1 MPMTG
6 WPRPSS
12 DTSCLDNSGQRLRC
26 CSRVPVL
33 EGAADNKNKVLTKRD
48 NRPMAVLIEDY
59 ALLGNCRTAALVARD
74 GSLDWLCF
82 PRFDAPACFAA
93 LLGDSNNGRW
103 KLAPVDGSAQSR
115 RRYRDGTL
123 ILETLFTTDT
133 GQALLIDFMPMEIDS
148 SVVRIVVG
156 VEGRVDFSMDL
167 AIRFDYGST
176 VPWVEKREPHTMTAV
191 AGPDM
196 LVLRTPAELHPMDHH
211 TESFFS
217 VEAGQRLGF
226 ALSWQVSHE
235 PVRAGFDVDSALQQ
249 TERFW
254 RDFSDRCPDVGPWT
268 DQVKR
273 SLITLKAMTYAP
285 TGGIVAAVTT
295 SLPEQ
300 LGGERNWDYRF
311 CWLRD
316 ATMTLLA
323 FMNLG
328 YFEEAAAWRNWLL
341 RSIAGNPEQVQIMY
355 GLAGERRLLEYE
367 LPWLAGY
374 EQSRPVRI
382 GNGAA
387 SQVQLDVY
395 GEVADAMTQALKNGL
410 PALPRST
417 EIQKVIMP
425 FLEKVWHQPDAGI
438 WEIRSAPRHFTHS
451 KVMAWVSFD
460 RNAGVLAHSENPE
473 DRERGRHYRAVA
485 DEIHAD
491 VCANGYDAAL
501 GSFVQTYGGQEM
513 DASLLQI
520 ALTGFLPVD
529 DPRVTGTVTRIE
541 QSLMKDGLL
550 LRYDSERSTDG
561 VSGSEGTF
569 LVCSFW
575 LADVY
580 VLQGRDDEAQLLFER
595 LCGLCNDV
603 GLLAEQYDPQQNRM
617 LGNFPQAFSHIGI
630 INTAL
635 NLHRVVCPVKSRA
648 ATPS

>member
-1 MPMTG
+1 
-6 WPRPSS
+6 
-12 DTSCLDNSGQRLRC
+12 
-26 CSRVPVL
+26 
-33 EGAADNKNKVLTKRD
+33 
-48 NRPMAVLIEDY
+48 MAVLIEDY

-82 PRFDAPACFAA
+82 PRFDAPACFSA
-93 LLGDSNNGRW
+93 LLGDSDNGRW
-103 KLAPVDGSAQSR
+103 KIAPTDGKCKSR
-115 RRYRDGTL
+115 RGYRDGTL
-123 ILETLFTTDT
+123 ILETVFSTDS
-133 GQALLIDFMPMEIDS
+133 GSAMLLDFMPMAEGS
-148 SVVRIVVG
+148 SVVRMVIG
-156 VEGRVDFSMDL
+156 LEGRVDFAMDL

-191 AGPDM
+191 AGPEM
-196 LVLRTPAELHPMDHH
+196 LVLHTPSELHPLDHH
-211 TESFFS
+211 TESQFT

-226 ALSWQVSHE
+226 SLCWQASHE
-235 PVRAGFDVDSALQQ
+235 PVRRAFDIEKALEQ
-249 TERFW
+249 TEGYW
-254 RDFSDRCPDVGPWT
+254 REFSDRCPDVGPWT
-268 DQVKR
+268 AQVKR

-328 YFEEAAAWRNWLL
+328 YYEEATAWRNWLL
-341 RSIAGNPEQVQIMY
+341 RSIAGNPEQIQIMY
-355 GLAGERRLLEYE
+355 GLGGERRLPEYQ
-367 LPWLAGY
+367 LPWLSGY
-374 EQSRPVRI
+374 ENSRPVRI
-382 GNGAA
+382 GNAA
-387 SQVQLDVY
+387 AIQMQLDVY
-395 GEVADAMTQALKNGL
+395 GEVADAMTQALKSGL
-410 PALPRST
+410 PRLPRST

-425 FLEKVWHQPDAGI
+425 FLEKVWHLPDAGI
-438 WEIRSAPRHFTHS
+438 WEIRSEPRHFTHS

-460 RNAGVLAHSENPE
+460 RNAVVLAQSDNPD
-473 DRERGRHYRAVA
+473 DRERGRHYRLIA

-491 VCANGYDAAL
+491 VCTNGYNAEL
-501 GSFVQTYGGQEM
+501 GCFVQTYGGKEL

-529 DPRVTGTVTRIE
+529 DPRVTGTVAQIE
-541 QSLMKDGLL
+541 RSLMQDGLL

-580 VLQGRDDEAQLLFER
+580 VLQGRDQEASDLFAR

-603 GLLAEQYDPQQNRM
+603 GLLAEQYDPRAGRM

-635 NLHRVVCPVKSRA
+635 NLHRVVCPVKTRA
-648 ATPS
+648 AAQAEAG

>member
-1 MPMTG
+1 
-6 WPRPSS
+6 
-12 DTSCLDNSGQRLRC
+12 
-26 CSRVPVL
+26 
-33 EGAADNKNKVLTKRD
+33 
-48 NRPMAVLIEDY
+48 MAVLIEDY

-82 PRFDAPACFAA
+82 PRFDAPACFSA
-93 LLGDSNNGRW
+93 LLGDSDNGRW
-103 KLAPVDGSAQSR
+103 KIAPVDAQCQTV

-123 ILETLFTTDT
+123 ILETSFTTET
-133 GQALLIDFMPMEIDS
+133 GRALLLDFMPMDVDS
-148 SVVRIVVG
+148 SVVRLVIG
-156 VEGRVDFSMDL
+156 LEGRVDFSMDL

-191 AGPDM
+191 AGPEM

-211 TESFFS
+211 TESCFT

-226 ALSWQVSHE
+226 ALGWQASHE
-235 PVRAGFDVDSALQQ
+235 PVREAFDIEQALES
-249 TERFW
+249 TEHFW
-254 RDFSDRCPDVGPWT
+254 REFSDRCPDVGPWT

-328 YFEEAAAWRNWLL
+328 YFDEATAWRNWLL
-341 RSIAGNPEQVQIMY
+341 RSVAGNPEQVQIMY
-355 GLAGERRLLEYE
+355 GLGGERRLPEYQ
-367 LPWLAGY
+367 LPWLSGY
-374 EQSRPVRI
+374 ENSQPVRI
-382 GNGAA
+382 GNAA
-387 SQVQLDVY
+387 ATQMQLDVY
-395 GEVADAMTQALKNGL
+395 GEVADALTQALKSGL
-410 PALPRST
+410 PRLPRST

-425 FLEKVWHQPDAGI
+425 FLENVWHQPDAGI
-438 WEIRSAPRHFTHS
+438 WEIRSEPRHFTHS

-460 RNAGVLAHSENPE
+460 RNAGVLAQSDSAE
-473 DRERGRHYRAVA
+473 DRERGRHYRAIA

-491 VCANGYDAAL
+491 VCANGYDAQL
-501 GSFVQTYGGQEM
+501 GSFVQTYGGKEL

-529 DPRVTGTVTRIE
+529 DPRVTATVAQIE
-541 QSLMKDGLL
+541 KELMQDGLL

-580 VLQGRDDEAQLLFER
+580 VLQGREQEASDLFDR

-603 GLLAEQYDPQQNRM
+603 GLLAEQYDPRAGRM

-635 NLHRVVCPVKSRA
+635 NLHRVVCPVKTRA
-648 ATPS
+648 AAQAEPDTAPL

>member
-1 MPMTG
+1 
-6 WPRPSS
+6 
-12 DTSCLDNSGQRLRC
+12 
-26 CSRVPVL
+26 
-33 EGAADNKNKVLTKRD
+33 
-48 NRPMAVLIEDY
+48 MAVLIEDY

-103 KLAPVDGSAQSR
+103 KLAPVDGSARSR
-115 RRYRDGTL
+115 RSYRDGTL

-176 VPWVEKREPHTMTAV
+176 VPWVEKRDPHTMTAV

-211 TESFFS
+211 TESLFS

-226 ALSWQVSHE
+226 TLSWQVSHE
-235 PVRAGFDVDSALQQ
+235 PVRAGFDVESALQQ
-249 TERFW
+249 TETFW
-254 RDFSDRCPDVGPWT
+254 RDFSGRCPDVGPWT

-273 SLITLKAMTYAP
+273 SLITLKAMTYSP

-328 YFEEAAAWRNWLL
+328 YFEEATAWRNWLL

-374 EQSRPVRI
+374 EHSRPVRV

-417 EIQKVIMP
+417 DIQKVIMP

-460 RNAGVLAHSENPE
+460 RNAGALDKSDDPQ
-473 DRERGRHYRAVA
+473 DRERGRHYREVA
-485 DEIHAD
+485 DQIHAD
-491 VCANGYDAAL
+491 VCAHGFDAEL

-580 VLQGRDDEAQLLFER
+580 VLQGRDDEAQILFER
-595 LCGLCNDV
+595 LRGLCNDV

-635 NLHRVVCPVKSRA
+635 NLHRVICPVKSRA
-648 ATPS
+648 ATRS

>member
-1 MPMTG
+1 
-6 WPRPSS
+6 
-12 DTSCLDNSGQRLRC
+12 
-26 CSRVPVL
+26 
-33 EGAADNKNKVLTKRD
+33 
-48 NRPMAVLIEDY
+48 MAVLIEDY
-59 ALLGNCRTAALVARD
+59 ALLGNCHTAALVARD

-103 KLAPVDGSAQSR
+103 KLAPVDASAQSR
-115 RRYRDGTL
+115 RCYRDGTL
-123 ILETLFTTDT
+123 ILETLFTTET
-133 GQALLIDFMPMEIDS
+133 GQALLIDFMPMGVDS
-148 SVVRIVVG
+148 SVVRLVVG
-156 VEGRVDFSMDL
+156 VEGRVDFAMDL

-176 VPWVEKREPHTMTAV
+176 VPWVEKRSLHTMTAV

-196 LVLRTPAELHPMDHH
+196 LVLRTPADLHPMDHR
-211 TESFFS
+211 TESRFS
-217 VEAGQRLGF
+217 VEAGQRFGF

-235 PVRAGFDVDSALQQ
+235 PVRAGFDTEAALQQ
-249 TERFW
+249 TETFW
-254 RDFSDRCPDVGPWT
+254 RDFSGRCPDVGPWT

-328 YFEEAAAWRNWLL
+328 YFEEATAWRNWLL
-341 RSIAGNPEQVQIMY
+341 RSVAGNPEQVQIMY

-367 LPWLAGY
+367 LTWLAGY
-374 EQSRPVRI
+374 EGSRPVRV
-382 GNGAA
+382 GNAAA

-395 GEVADAMTQALKNGL
+395 GEVADAMTQALKSGL
-410 PALPRST
+410 PVLPRST

-425 FLEKVWHQPDAGI
+425 FLENVWHQPDAGI
-438 WEIRSAPRHFTHS
+438 WEIRSEPRHFTHS
-451 KVMAWVSFD
+451 KVMAWVAFD
-460 RNAGVLAHSENPE
+460 RTAGVLALSASGE
-473 DRERGRHYRAVA
+473 DRERGQHYRAVA
-485 DEIHAD
+485 EQIHAD
-491 VCANGYDAAL
+491 VCANGFNAAT
-501 GSFVQTYGGQEM
+501 GSFVQTYGGTEM

-529 DPRVTGTVTRIE
+529 DPRVTGTVRRIE
-541 QSLMKDGLL
+541 SALMKDGLL

-561 VSGSEGTF
+561 VAGSEGTF

-580 VLQGRDDEAQLLFER
+580 VLQGRDEEARILFER

-603 GLLAEQYDPQQNRM
+603 GLLAEQYDPHQGRM

-635 NLHRVVCPVKSRA
+635 NLHRAICPVKSRA
-648 ATPS
+648 AAGP

>member
-1 MPMTG
+1 
-6 WPRPSS
+6 
-12 DTSCLDNSGQRLRC
+12 
-26 CSRVPVL
+26 
-33 EGAADNKNKVLTKRD
+33 
-48 NRPMAVLIEDY
+48 MAVLIEDY

-93 LLGDSNNGRW
+93 LLGDSDNGRW
-103 KLAPVDGSAQSR
+103 KIAPIDSNATPR
-115 RRYRDGTL
+115 RQYRDGTL
-123 ILETLFTTDT
+123 ILETTFTTDT
-133 GQALLIDFMPMEIDS
+133 GSAMLVDFMPMAEDS
-148 SVVRIVVG
+148 SVVRIVIG
-156 VEGRVDFSMDL
+156 LEGRVDFTMDL

-176 VPWVEKREPHTMTAV
+176 VPWVEKREPHVLTAV

-196 LVLRTPAELHPMDHH
+196 LVLHTPSELHPLDHR
-211 TESFFS
+211 TESRFT

-226 ALSWQVSHE
+226 GLSWQASHE
-235 PVRAGFDVDSALQQ
+235 PVRNAFDVENALEQ
-249 TERFW
+249 TEDFW
-254 RDFSDRCPDVGPWT
+254 REFSDRCPDVGPWT
-268 DQVKR
+268 AQVKR
-273 SLITLKAMTYAP
+273 SLVTLKAMTYAP

-328 YFEEAAAWRNWLL
+328 YYEEATAWRNWLL
-341 RSIAGNPEQVQIMY
+341 RSVAGNPEQVQIMY
-355 GLAGERRLLEYE
+355 GLGGERRLPEYP
-367 LPWLAGY
+367 LPWLSGY
-374 EQSRPVRI
+374 ENSRPVRI
-382 GNGAA
+382 GNAA
-387 SQVQLDVY
+387 ATQMQLDVY
-395 GEVADAMTQALKNGL
+395 GEVADAMTQALKSGL
-410 PALPRST
+410 PRLPRST

-425 FLEKVWHQPDAGI
+425 FLEKVWHLPDAGI
-438 WEIRSAPRHFTHS
+438 WEIRSEPRHFTHS

-460 RNAGVLAHSENPE
+460 RNAGVLAKSDSPE
-473 DRERGRHYRAVA
+473 DRERGRHYRKIA

-491 VCANGYDAAL
+491 VCAHGYDADV
-501 GSFVQTYGGQEM
+501 GSFVQTYGGKAL

-520 ALTGFLPVD
+520 ALTGFLPVN
-529 DPRVTGTVTRIE
+529 DPRVTGTVAQIE
-541 QSLMKDGLL
+541 QALMQDGLL

-580 VLQGRDDEAQLLFER
+580 VLQGRDQEASDLFNR

-603 GLLAEQYDPQQNRM
+603 GLLAEQYDPRAGRM

-635 NLHRVVCPVKSRA
+635 NLHRVICPVKTRA
-648 ATPS
+648 ASETDAVVD